1 MMKFSTEVL
10 RIIKTCNLYASCIS
24 SGIAVAVV
32 GPCLLDFQ
40 EIVHTDTQH
49 IAVIYTGRSIG
60 YLVGSLIGG
69 TLFDFTERKQF
80 FMTVL
85 NFLIA
90 ISMCAIPWSR
100 TVEMLTGWL
109 LVSGLSMGALDTGLN
124 VCCLNLW
131 GKESG
136 PFYQALHFMYGFG
149 SLLAPL
155 IVAPFLGD
163 YHHETFTNGT
173 SSYRN
178 ETLLY
183 HHLDYS
189 FNSTNKSDSFEIPPL
204 TYAYSIIGGFGFLVS
219 ISFLVVCTIA
229 PLEVGINKSETT
241 EIKQRSYIFVTIIV
255 ILTFLLLFVITGLE
269 IGYAQM
275 LATYSVKGP
284 PRLTPVIGSYLTSTF
299 WAAFTVSRFSSIFFA
314 IKYSSLAV
322 IVFDLIVFFAGTV
335 VLLFLATTREW
346 ALWLATVLLG
356 MGVASLYASVISWV
370 ERYIN
375 ITNKI
380 IGLLAT
386 GGALGEM
393 VIPYTISYFL
403 EKVPEVLSYMVT
415 ASCVF
420 SILLT

>member
-1 MMKFSTEVL
+1 MQFVCQL
-10 RIIKTCNLYASCIS
+10 HFY
-24 SGIAVAVV
+24 
-32 GPCLLDFQ
+32 
-40 EIVHTDTQH
+40 
-49 IAVIYTGRSIG
+49 
-60 YLVGSLIGG
+60 GG
-69 TLFDFTERKQF
+69 TLFDFTERKQL

-100 TVEMLTGWL
+100 TIEMLTGWL
-109 LVSGLSMGALDTGLN
+109 LVTGLLMGALDTGLN
-124 VCCLNLW
+124 AGCLNLW

-136 PFYQALHFMYGFG
+136 PFYPALHFMYGFG

-178 ETLLY
+178 ETLLQ
-183 HHLDYS
+183 HPLDYS

-204 TYAYSIIGGFGFLVS
+204 TYAYSIIGGIGFLVS

-229 PLEVGINKSETT
+229 PLEVGINKNETT

-255 ILTFLLLFVITGLE
+255 ILTFPLLFVITGLE
-269 IGYAQM
+269 AGYAQM

-284 PRLTPVIGSYLTSTF
+284 PHLTPVIGSYLTSTF
-299 WAAFTVSRFSSIFFA
+299 WGAFTISSFFCIFFA
-314 IKYSSLAV
+314 IKYSSLT
-322 IVFDLIVFFAGTV
+322 IIIFDLIVFSAGTV

-356 MGVASLYASVISWV
+356 MGFASLYASVISWV

-380 IGLLAT
+380 IGILAT

-393 VIPYTISYFL
+393 AIPYTISYFL
-403 EKVPEVLSYMVT
+403 EKTPEVLSYIVT

-420 SILLT
+420 SILLTAILYLIFINKQEKYVEKKAIPNATFDIDYIE